1 MERDRE
7 TKRLSSR
14 TQGEG
19 ECVHVHVVITQ
30 ALITCITLMLLLIV
44 IAKMCNKCG
53 YSSEGNLI

>member
-7 TKRLSSR
+7 TKRLSSG

-19 ECVHVHVVITQ
+19 ECVHVVITQ